1 MTKEYISM
9 KFSDYIQKQGDEFRK
24 AGDGYEALSDTS
36 KACIDSA
43 VQRYVDEY
51 AAKKQAIAFD
61 KWKWDNRW
69 HSLENGYWYQTLE
82 HPSAMPDKTYNKY
95 HRKTPQELY
104 NQFIEQQNKP

>member
-9 KFSDYIQKQGDEFRK
+9 KFSDYVRKQEDEFRK

-36 KACIDSA
+36 KSCIDYA

-51 AAKKQAIAFD
+51 AAKQQAIAFVKWALEMD
-61 KWKWDNRW
+61 KIHGDNW
-69 HSLENGYWYQTLE
+69 GD
-82 HPSAMPDKTYNKY
+82 AFMPGD
-95 HRKTPQELY
+95 EEDVY